1 MSDLNTKVTILEPRG
16 RATVGN
22 IILEDAKFFGR
33 PNLGGQTDRFGDD
46 RRKFQ
51 VRIPEAAVETLL
63 PLGWQIKSLPPQTE
77 EGETLHFLKVF
88 ADFKFDP
95 KHPGDPTRENGPTI
109 LAVQGD
115 NREVLTSQ
123 TVGIIDRSKVQ
134 HMAMQIR
141 GWEYNPQEHPGKL
154 SARLV
159 EMAVT
164 LEPSILTG
172 YGR

>member
-1 MSDLNTKVTILEPRG
+1 MSDLNTIVTILEPRG
-16 RATVGN
+16 KQTAGN

-33 PNLGGQTDRFGDD
+33 PNLSGMTDRFGDD

-51 VRIPEAAVETLL
+51 VRIPEAAAEELVK
-63 PLGWQIKSLPPQTE
+63 LGWQVKTLEPQTE
-77 EGETLHFLKVF
+77 EQERIHFLKVF

-95 KHPGDPTRENGPTI
+95 KHPGEVEYENGPMV
-109 LAVQGD
+109 LAVQGN
-115 NREVLTSQ
+115 NREHLTSK
-123 TVGIIDRSKVQ
+123 TIGIIDRSKLT
-134 HMAMQIR
+134 HMSLQIR

-164 LEPSILTG
+164 LEPSIISS